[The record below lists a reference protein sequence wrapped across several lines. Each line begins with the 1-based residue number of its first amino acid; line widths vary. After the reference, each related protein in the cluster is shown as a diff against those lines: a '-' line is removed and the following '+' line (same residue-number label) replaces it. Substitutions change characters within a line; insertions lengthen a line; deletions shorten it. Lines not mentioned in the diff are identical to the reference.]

1 MKNNFVYGL
10 SNPALRQAQE
20 GVVELHLPAVDMTA
34 MLKEVDREYVKQ
46 HPGMKGVLEE
56 ERERVAKENRKRE
69 RVGVDVESG
78 GDVSP
83 SVKSCDGSSVK
94 SCDDSSVKS
103 CDDSSVKSCD
113 DSSVKSCD
121 GSSVK
126 SCDDSSVKSCDG
138 SNTKNGDN
146 TNAKRC
152 DTPLNT
158 HHQDSSNAT
167 QPSENRKKP
176 KLRIDPSSF
185 LNVNA
190 PLQDEVKEEKKD
202 EAVHITDSEIERGR
216 MSEEELSSLP
226 QMRNVG

>member
-83 SVKSCDGSSVK
+83 SVKSCDG
-94 SCDDSSVKS
+94 
-103 CDDSSVKSCD
+103 SSVKSCD

>member
-83 SVKSCDGSSVK
+83 SVKSCDDSSVKSCDGSSVK
-94 SCDDSSVKS
+94 SCDD
-103 CDDSSVKSCD
+103 
-113 DSSVKSCD
+113 
-121 GSSVK
+121 SSVK

>member
-94 SCDDSSVKS
+94 SCDG
-103 CDDSSVKSCD
+103 
-113 DSSVKSCD
+113 SSVKSCD
-121 GSSVK
+121 G
-126 SCDDSSVKSCDG
+126 SSVKSCDG

>member
-1 MKNNFVYGL
+1 MKNNFVYGM

-83 SVKSCDGSSVK
+83 SVKSCD
-94 SCDDSSVKS
+94 
-103 CDDSSVKSCD
+103 

-121 GSSVK
+121 G
-126 SCDDSSVKSCDG
+126 SSVKSCDG